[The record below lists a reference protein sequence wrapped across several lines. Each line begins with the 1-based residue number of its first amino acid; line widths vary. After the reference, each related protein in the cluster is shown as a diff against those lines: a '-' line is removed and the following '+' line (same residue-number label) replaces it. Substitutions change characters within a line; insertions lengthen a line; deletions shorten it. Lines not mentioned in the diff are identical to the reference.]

1 MGECGLDY
9 FRDHAPRD
17 VQARVF
23 GAQID
28 LANELRLPL
37 VIHTRAAD
45 DDTFRMLE
53 RAEVPVVLHCF
64 SSVGRLDDAIA
75 RDYHCSFAGN
85 VAYPSAGPLR
95 EAAALV
101 PAERILA
108 ETDSPYLAPPPH
120 RGRPN
125 QPAHVAVTLGVLARE
140 RGVALLRA
148 GRPDRPKR
156 RPPVRA
162 VTAQISLAR
171 LREYGISPDRD
182 LGQNFLIDSNVLDV
196 AGRLMPV
203 TAEDVVVEV
212 GAGLGVLTAWL
223 AERVALVHAIEI
235 DRRLEPALAATL
247 AGVTNVRLAF
257 ADALDLDLA
266 ALDPR
271 PGVMVANLP
280 YGVATPVLIRAL
292 PAVDRF
298 CVMVQREIGERLFA
312 QPGSKAYGAVSVLV
326 QLACER
332 IGGRAVSRHVFVPQP
347 KVDSMLVAFR
357 RRPEFVFGTEWEW
370 TGRVVHGAFAHRR
383 KTLQNSLRLA
393 GLPAPPADIA
403 ELRAEQ
409 LTPERLG
416 QLAQELSE

>member
-1 MGECGLDY
+1 VT
-9 FRDHAPRD
+9 
-17 VQARVF
+17 VQV
-23 GAQID
+23 
-28 LANELRLPL
+28 
-37 VIHTRAAD
+37 
-45 DDTFRMLE
+45 
-53 RAEVPVVLHCF
+53 
-64 SSVGRLDDAIA
+64 
-75 RDYHCSFAGN
+75 
-85 VAYPSAGPLR
+85 
-95 EAAALV
+95 
-101 PAERILA
+101 
-108 ETDSPYLAPPPH
+108 
-120 RGRPN
+120 
-125 QPAHVAVTLGVLARE
+125 
-140 RGVALLRA
+140 
-148 GRPDRPKR
+148 
-156 RPPVRA
+156 
-162 VTAQISLAR
+162 SLAR

-203 TAEDVVVEV
+203 TAADVVVEV

-247 AGVTNVRLAF
+247 AGVANVRLVF

-292 PAVDRF
+292 PAVERF

-312 QPGSKAYGAVSVLV
+312 KPGSKAYGAVSVLV
-326 QLACER
+326 QLVCER
-332 IGGRAVSRHVFVPQP
+332 TGGRAVSRRVFVPEP
-347 KVDSMLVAFR
+347 RVDSMLVAYR
-357 RRPEFVFGTEWEW
+357 RRAGFVFGPEWEW

-416 QLAQELSE
+416 QLARELQE